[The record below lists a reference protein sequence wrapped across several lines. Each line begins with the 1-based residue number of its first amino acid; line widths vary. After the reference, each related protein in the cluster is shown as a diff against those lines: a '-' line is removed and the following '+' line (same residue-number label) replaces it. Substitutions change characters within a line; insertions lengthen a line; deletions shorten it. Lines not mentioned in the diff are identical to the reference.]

1 MLEYFA
7 FGGAELKIAEDFD
20 VAAAREEI
28 YQIMIGRGGRH
39 LRERGGGQNLSLL
52 RRAWADV
59 KQRITKQKPIRGAAP
74 GGKERK

>member
-39 LRERGGGQNLSLL
+39 LRERG
-52 RRAWADV
+52 
-59 KQRITKQKPIRGAAP
+59 
-74 GGKERK
+74 